1 MVLRQIKNIFHLLES
16 IAAAIYYRFPG
27 KKLIVIGV
35 TGTDGKTTTTNLIY
49 HILTVAGYKSGISST
64 LDSPHMTTP
73 GRWRL
78 QQFLA
83 RCVANKCTHAVVE
96 VSSFA
101 IDQNR
106 IWGIPFEV
114 GVLTNIADHEHLD
127 YHKNFENYEKTK
139 MNFIKSCKIQIL
151 PQKSG
156 HYETKL
162 IGNFNMQ
169 NISSAVAAA
178 KAVGIDDL
186 TIKKAV
192 ASFEPPSGR
201 LEVVVKKPFMVIVDF
216 AHTPQAFEKVL
227 PEVKKL
233 GKRLIHVFGC
243 TGDRD
248 KSKRPI
254 MGVIAEKFDDEIILT
269 HEDTY
274 SEDPEKIID
283 DIAKGIQRH
292 SGLSRISDRCEA
304 IKKALEIAK
313 SGDVVLLTGVGH
325 QKTMNLGGREI
336 PWSDQKTVLEL
347 LHDIKK

>member
-1 MVLRQIKNIFHLLES
+1 MIRKLKNFGHLVTS
-16 IAAAIYYRFPG
+16 IIAALYYRFPG

-49 HILTVAGYKSGISST
+49 HILTTAGYKSGISST

-101 IDQNR
+101 IDQHR
-106 IWGIPFEV
+106 VWGIPFEV

-127 YHKNFENYEKTK
+127 YHKTFENYEKTK
-139 MNFIKSCKIQIL
+139 MNFIKNCKIQIL
-151 PQKSG
+151 PQKPR
-156 HYETKL
+156 HFETKL
-162 IGNFNMQ
+162 IGDFNMQ
-169 NISSAVAAA
+169 NISSAVAVA
-178 KAVGIDDL
+178 KALNIDSK
-186 TIKKAV
+186 IIEKAI

-201 LEVVVKKPFMVIVDF
+201 LEIVIKKPFTVIVDF

-227 PEVKKL
+227 PEAKKM
-233 GKRLIHVFGC
+233 GKKLIHVFGC

-248 KSKRPI
+248 KSKRPL
-254 MGVIAEKFDDEIILT
+254 MGAIAEKFDDEIILT

-274 SEDPEKIID
+274 LENPQTIINE
-283 DIAKGIQRH
+283 ISAGIKKPVTVI
-292 SGLSRISDRCEA
+292 LDRREA

-313 SGDVVLLTGVGH
+313 PGDIVLLTGVGH
-325 QKTMNLGGREI
+325 QKTMNLGGKEI

-347 LHDIKK
+347 MKDVYKK